1 MNQPNGGLPVPAD
14 ELIVPPSSL
23 YHIPAYRAMSG
34 PWSSPA
40 YTVAKITQQILDE
53 STIPYIRIEKS
64 TAEAFLAWKE
74 DVAKISAEDQ
84 GKAQLDQGECGEGY
98 RFRSNRTPCFR
109 RRRPHLAPFTP
120 PAPPQAH
127 RRSAATPRGP
137 LSSPAHGIIAN
148 LSPAGFFAVG
158 LLAAGATIWL
168 VLNNL
173 GVCS

>member
-1 MNQPNGGLPVPAD
+1 MVAYQFPRRTHRTSFVP
-14 ELIVPPSSL
+14 

-34 PWSSPA
+34 MVIAGIHGGEDNPA
-40 YTVAKITQQILDE
+40 DTRREHPFPTSVSRNQ
-53 STIPYIRIEKS
+53 P
-64 TAEAFLAWKE
+64 AEAFLAWKE

-109 RRRPHLAPFTP
+109 RRRPHSRPSA
-120 PAPPQAH
+120 
-127 RRSAATPRGP
+127 RRLLLRLIDVALLRLRAFVVTGT
-137 LSSPAHGIIAN
+137 GIIAN
-148 LSPAGFFAVG
+148 LSPAGFLLWA